1 MWQFYR
7 KNMRKI
13 IPIFGII
20 IVAIITGASLQLVHA
35 WTEPT
40 LTAPSGNLGAP
51 INTSTTTQTK
61 AGALYVTGGIITPL
75 VWDTDNTLYY
85 LNPFGAS
92 QVSSIF
98 ANGGINI
105 QGNTSLAF
113 SDHNGGFNM
122 TDNTW
127 IRATGVGNIYAPG
140 EMQATNIRA
149 NSNLCIGSDCR
160 TAWPAASSET
170 LATVTARGA
179 STATYSSLTGGMNTS
194 ILYDT
199 NNTGYYV
206 DPASTSQVST
216 IYANNWFRAQG
227 DTGIYFQDHS
237 SGLNMT
243 DNTWIRAYGAGNI
256 YAPGEMQATNIRA
269 NSTLCIGSDCR
280 NSWAAGGL
288 QLNTWQSNHYSGT
301 DGAEY
306 ATIFYDTNNS
316 GYYLNPNGMS
326 NLERVDFS
334 YGYDRNNTGYYIDLD
349 NRTNLLNLTANGDI
363 RSPIFY
369 DQNNTGYYV
378 DPNGS
383 SRMNT
388 LNYVDQAYIVD
399 VRPQYMYD
407 WNDSAYYIDMNN
419 TSRFNYL
426 GRNYGF
432 NWTEYDWNNTAYY
445 VDPNNVSIYND
456 LRANVF
462 YDYSNTGYY
471 MVPRATSRM
480 NYGIYDNL
488 YSYGWMQSPIFY
500 DANNNGYYVDPAS
513 TSNFN
518 VVTAVSFLYSS
529 DQNLKKDLA
538 PLENSLDKISQLQG
552 VNFRWK
558 DEERDQELN
567 IGLVAQDVEK
577 VYPELVS
584 TDEKTGLK
592 AVEYGNLVAPLIE
605 SIKEQQKQIEA
616 QQKQIDDL
624 RVELQKK

>member
-1 MWQFYR
+1 MSLLLL
-7 KNMRKI
+7 
-13 IPIFGII
+13 I
-20 IVAIITGASLQLVHA
+20 IVIFITIGTSPQLTHA

-40 LTAPSGNLGAP
+40 LTAPNGNLAAP
-51 INTSTTTQTK
+51 INAGLTTQTK
-61 AGALYVTGGIITPL
+61 TGALYVNGGVVTPL
-75 VWDTDNTLYY
+75 IWDTDNTLYY

-92 QVSSIF
+92 QISSIF
-98 ANGGINI
+98 ANGGINV

-122 TDNTW
+122 VDNTW

-160 TAWPAASSET
+160 S
-170 LATVTARGA
+170 
-179 STATYSSLTGGMNTS
+179 
-194 ILYDT
+194 
-199 NNTGYYV
+199 
-206 DPASTSQVST
+206 
-216 IYANNWFRAQG
+216 
-227 DTGIYFQDHS
+227 
-237 SGLNMT
+237 
-243 DNTWIRAYGAGNI
+243 
-256 YAPGEMQATNIRA
+256 
-269 NSTLCIGSDCR
+269 
-280 NSWAAGGL
+280 SWAAGGL
-288 QLNTWQSNHYSGT
+288 QLDTWQSNHYSGS

-407 WNDSAYYIDMNN
+407 WNDSAYYIDLNSG
-419 TSRFNYL
+419 SRFNYM

-456 LRANVF
+456 IRANVF

-480 NYGIYDNL
+480 NYGIFDNL
-488 YSYGWMQSPIFY
+488 YSYGWMQ
-500 DANNNGYYVDPAS
+500 AS
-513 TSNFN
+513 
-518 VVTAVSFLYSS
+518 SFLYAS
-529 DQNLKKDLA
+529 DRNLKKDIA

-558 DEERDQELN
+558 DSQKDQKLN
-567 IGLVAQDVEK
+567 VGLVAQDVEE
-577 VYPELVS
+577 VYPELVN
-584 TDEKTGLK
+584 TDEQTGLK
-592 AVEYGNLVAPLIE
+592 SVEYGNLVAPLIE
-605 SIKEQQKQIEA
+605 SIKEQQKQI
-616 QQKQIDDL
+616 D
-624 RVELQKK
+624 ELKAEINQLKNN